1 MTCIAITGGS
11 GFLGVHVAAELLAA
25 GHRVVLVDRGTR
37 ALPAALA
44 GAHGLERRRADL
56 GAAIDPELFAGCEVL
71 VNLVG
76 IKREQGEQTFER
88 VHVELVARLHAAAH
102 AAGLAQLVHIS
113 VAGARRAR
121 SPYLDS
127 KARGDATL
135 VACARAS
142 TPVCTILRPGV
153 IYGRGDDLLRNLADA
168 IRAAPV
174 FVAPRSPGA
183 TPLIQPVAVEDVA
196 LAVRRCIEQPGIT
209 TRTIDVVGPEALT
222 LAQLVARVVEHVGRP
237 CRTLALPA
245 ALMQPAAWLL
255 ERSSADPLITRSQLG
270 LLAAGVV
277 GELEPLRRE
286 LGIEPRPLDRRA
298 IAAALVDHAPRLPS
312 VRLVPDRAAMHAL
325 AQQGASLPSGRLLAF
340 TLVAVAALLAGPLL
354 IPDVGGIGPWLRMP
368 LLELVLATLA
378 LVGLPLAWR
387 TAWRASGPALALG
400 LGLALLLW
408 AASLGVTTLLARLA
422 PTLWSGVD
430 DLYGWAHA
438 LTPLAALPLLLVVVA
453 GEEVVWRG
461 ALGLGLA
468 TKALAHERVV
478 LACVASG
485 CLFALAHLTTGNALL
500 WLAAL
505 LAGCTWTAIAIRT
518 RSLFIS
524 FVCHLAWDVAL
535 LWLTPLA

>member
-1 MTCIAITGGS
+1 VTCIAITGGS
-11 GFLGVHVAAELLAA
+11 GFLGVHVAADLLAA

-37 ALPAALA
+37 ALPATLA
-44 GAHGLERRRADL
+44 GVPTLERRRADL
-56 GAAIDPELFAGCEVL
+56 CADIDPELFAGCEVL

-76 IKREQGEQTFER
+76 IKRERGEQTFER

-102 AAGLAQLVHIS
+102 AAGLAQLVHVS

-127 KARGDATL
+127 KARGEATL
-135 VACARAS
+135 VASAS
-142 TPVCTILRPGV
+142 AASPACTILRPGV

-168 IRAAPV
+168 IRAAPL
-174 FVAPRSPGA
+174 FVAPRSSGVA
-183 TPLIQPVAVEDVA
+183 PLIQPVAVEDVA
-196 LAVRRCIEQPGIT
+196 LAIRRCIEQPAST
-209 TRTIDVVGPEALT
+209 TRTLDVVGPEALT
-222 LAQLVARVVEHVGRP
+222 LAQLIDRVAEHVGRP

-255 ERSSADPLITRSQLG
+255 ERASADPLITRSQLG

-277 GELEPLRRE
+277 GVREPLRRE
-286 LGIEPRPLDRRA
+286 LGIEPRRLDARA
-298 IAAALVDHAPRLPS
+298 IEAALVDHAPRLPS
-312 VRLVPDRAAMHAL
+312 VRLVPDRAAMLAL
-325 AQQGASLPSGRLLAF
+325 AQQGATIPSGRLLAF
-340 TLVAVAALLAGPLL
+340 TVCAVAGLLAGPQL
-354 IPDVGGIGPWLRMP
+354 IPDVAGMGPWLRMP
-368 LLELVLATLA
+368 LLELVLASIA
-378 LVGLPLAWR
+378 LLGLPLAWR
-387 TAWRASGPALALG
+387 STWRASLRGLGLG

-408 AASLGVTTLLARLA
+408 LASLGVTAALAQLA
-422 PTLWSGVD
+422 PALWSGVD

-438 LTPLAALPLLLVVVA
+438 LAPLVALPLLLVVVA
-453 GEEVVWRG
+453 GEEIVWRG

-468 TKALAHERVV
+468 AKALEHERVG

-485 CLFALAHLTTGNALL
+485 ALFALAHLTTGNALL

-518 RSLFIS
+518 RSLFVS